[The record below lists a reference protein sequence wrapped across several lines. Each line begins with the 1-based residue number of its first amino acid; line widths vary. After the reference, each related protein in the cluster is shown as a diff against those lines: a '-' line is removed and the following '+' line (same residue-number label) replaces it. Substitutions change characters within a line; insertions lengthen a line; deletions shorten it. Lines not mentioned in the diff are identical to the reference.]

1 MYVDIK
7 TMREVSMGNPDITSR
22 FFKDMRRLKP
32 LSSEK
37 QTELIKEYA
46 KCDDNKRKDEIRDA
60 LVLANEAFIVSMARH
75 LATADDFNDLVSEGN
90 IGMMKAIKDFNV
102 ERDNKFLTYAAY
114 HIHKAMVEYQNNV
127 KKMIKPKNV
136 ARVYAYSED
145 AKNKFFTENARYP
158 SDDELIYVLDEQGIS
173 FSNKEDLHDI
183 TVTSIDGGFFE
194 TNTDVTPTDLFDA
207 MCYTRNDVNKDES
220 SITKHIDKMTTHQMA
235 EAALSVLNEKEQ
247 DIVRKYFGI
256 GCRQMSPCELAYEK
270 GLNGDGDK
278 IERRIKRYI
287 KKIRNNGKIDFSIY

>member
-1 MYVDIK
+1 MYIDIK

-46 KCDDNKRKDEIRDA
+46 KCDDNKRKNEIRDA
-60 LVLANEAFIVSMARH
+60 LVLANQAFIVSMARH

-90 IGMMKAIKDFNV
+90 IGIIKAINEFNIKK
-102 ERDNKFLTYAAY
+102 DNKFLTYAAY
-114 HIHKAMVEYQNNV
+114 HIHKAMVDYQNNV
-127 KKMIKPKNV
+127 KKMVKPKNV
-136 ARVYAYSED
+136 ARVYAYCED
-145 AKNKFFTENARYP
+145 AKNKFFTKNARYP
-158 SDDELIYVLDEQGIS
+158 SDDELIYILDEQGIN

-183 TVTSIDGGFFE
+183 TVTSIEGAFSDA
-194 TNTDVTPTDLFDA
+194 NTDVTPTDLFDT
-207 MCYTRNDVNKDES
+207 MCYTRNDADKEES
-220 SITKHIDKMTTHQMA
+220 SVTKHMDAMTTHQMA
-235 EAALSVLNEKEQ
+235 ETALSFLNDKER
-247 DIVRKYFGI
+247 DIVRKFYGI

-270 GLNGDGDK
+270 GLNGDGEK

-287 KKIRNNGKIDFSIY
+287 NKIRTHGKIDINLH